1 MSAMISG
8 EMRSSTPALLLND
21 LTTYPTSS
29 TSPFRNVE
37 WLEYLRGHFQET
49 PALCEVIVKKPSLI
63 NFDFSNG
70 LYTVPKELDN
80 SYLAIGKQM
89 LKFIPPRKAG
99 RRGPRV
105 ALGIPTNSRR
115 TAASHLI

>member
-8 EMRSSTPALLLND
+8 ELRSSTPSAFLLND

-29 TSPFRNVE
+29 TSTFRNVE
-37 WLEYLRGHFQET
+37 RLGYLRGHFQET
-49 PALCEVIVKKPSLI
+49 PALREVIDKKPSLI

-70 LYTVPKELDN
+70 LNTVPKELDH
-80 SYLAIGKQM
+80 SYLSIGKQM

-99 RRGPRV
+99 RREAPI
-105 ALGIPTNSRR
+105 ALGIPPIL
-115 TAASHLI
+115 ASPQPHI